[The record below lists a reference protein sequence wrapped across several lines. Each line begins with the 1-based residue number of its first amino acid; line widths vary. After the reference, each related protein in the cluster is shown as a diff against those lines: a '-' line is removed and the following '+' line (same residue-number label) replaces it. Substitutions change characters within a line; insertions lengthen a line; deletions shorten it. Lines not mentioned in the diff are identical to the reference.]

1 MFMVRIHH
9 VQVSSAFYNLKI
21 VTECILNKFW
31 PEKDLLVKRRSNG
44 KVEHHAGVAV
54 KAAFKKEMIKY
65 KDIRSRRTRGTRGS
79 RSQTSFLVV
88 GMLQLSLTKTS
99 LTSALQESISI
110 FLRNPREVAESL
122 TRNIW

>member
-1 MFMVRIHH
+1 MFMLRIHH
-9 VQVSSAFYNLKI
+9 VQVSLAFYNLKI

-65 KDIRSRRTRGTRGS
+65 K
-79 RSQTSFLVV
+79 
-88 GMLQLSLTKTS
+88 
-99 LTSALQESISI
+99 ESKKQK
-110 FLRNPREVAESL
+110 N
-122 TRNIW
+122 